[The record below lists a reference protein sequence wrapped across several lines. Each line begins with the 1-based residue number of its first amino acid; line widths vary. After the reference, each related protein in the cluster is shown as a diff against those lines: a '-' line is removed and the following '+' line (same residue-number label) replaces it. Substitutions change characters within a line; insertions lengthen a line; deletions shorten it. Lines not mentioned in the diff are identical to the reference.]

1 MGTEGNE
8 RELMKRKFG
17 RVGKPSP
24 AMVVGIIALVF
35 AISGVAVAGIPKS
48 GLKLGMF
55 QDNSRNTLAGTGVI
69 QYAATAHNTGDV
81 AVDQLLQY
89 SVACELSK
97 KATAGGYKWTGAVP
111 PPATAFQYVD
121 GYPNGSG
128 YVVRIRALHA
138 TQLDNQTLSV
148 FANCVKSRAQR
159 GTPPS

>member
-1 MGTEGNE
+1 
-8 RELMKRKFG
+8 MKRKFG

-55 QDNSRNTLAGTGVI
+55 QDQSRNTLAGTGVI
-69 QYAATAHNTGDV
+69 QYAAAAHNTGDV
-81 AVDQLLQY
+81 AEGQLLTY

-97 KATAGGYKWTGAVP
+97 KATAGGYKWTAAP
-111 PPATAFQYVD
+111 PPATAFEYVD

-128 YVVRIRALHA
+128 YVVRIRATHA
-138 TQLDNQTLSV
+138 TELDNHQLSV